1 MTQIAPAAP
10 VQPPVD
16 YPSLRLA
23 LRHGRAMRLGAGV
36 ALAALIGWV
45 GTRTGLPELWAV
57 GAAAGFALNFLLK
70 VALDVLALVGDTLLP
85 Q

>member
-1 MTQIAPAAP
+1 MTQTAPPAP
-10 VQPPVD
+10 MQAPD
-16 YPSLRLA
+16 YQSLRFA
-23 LRHGRAMRLGAGV
+23 LQHGKAMRVGAGV
-36 ALAALIGWV
+36 ATAAVIGWI

-57 GAAAGFALNFLLK
+57 GIAAGVALNFMLR